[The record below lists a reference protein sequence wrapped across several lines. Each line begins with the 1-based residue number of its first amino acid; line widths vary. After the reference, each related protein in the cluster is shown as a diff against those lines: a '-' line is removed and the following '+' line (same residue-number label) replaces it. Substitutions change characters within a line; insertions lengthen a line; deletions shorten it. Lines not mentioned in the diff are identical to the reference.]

1 MTEEEKRREA
11 ARRGKIQKEKR
22 RRRLI
27 WKRRI
32 VIAGMMLVLALI
44 IFVISAIRSC
54 HQEAVETQA
63 RIRKEKEEKRGKE
76 KGRSKAKEKEE
87 HTLHMV
93 AVGDHFY
100 HDTVIFDGQKDSG
113 EWNYDT
119 IYEPVKEKIEAADL
133 AVVNQETPIVNTH
146 EETSGYPTF
155 GMPQEGGQA
164 LANLGFDVITM
175 STNHSYDKGKRRYFG
190 FTYVLGVQGNT
201 SCRTLVST
209 KAPRTNK
216 KTE

>member
-1 MTEEEKRREA
+1 
-11 ARRGKIQKEKR
+11 
-22 RRRLI
+22 
-27 WKRRI
+27 
-32 VIAGMMLVLALI
+32 
-44 IFVISAIRSC
+44 
-54 HQEAVETQA
+54 
-63 RIRKEKEEKRGKE
+63 
-76 KGRSKAKEKEE
+76 
-87 HTLHMV
+87 MV

-164 LANLGFDVITM
+164 LANLGFGR
-175 STNHSYDKGKRRYFG
+175 HY
-190 FTYVLGVQGNT
+190 YVY
-201 SCRTLVST
+201 
-209 KAPRTNK
+209 
-216 KTE
+216 

>member
-63 RIRKEKEEKRGKE
+63 RIRKEKEEKEERKKAE
-76 KGRSKAKEKEE
+76 AKAKEKEE

-119 IYEPVKEKIEAADL
+119 IYEPVKEDRSRGSGCSKPGDTDCKYSRGDEWISNVWDAAGGW
-133 AVVNQETPIVNTH
+133 A
-146 EETSGYPTF
+146 GF
-155 GMPQEGGQA
+155 GESR
-164 LANLGFDVITM
+164 I
-175 STNHSYDKGKRRYFG
+175 
-190 FTYVLGVQGNT
+190 
-201 SCRTLVST
+201 
-209 KAPRTNK
+209 
-216 KTE
+216 